1 MTLRPLRGLS
11 SNPETPAAKRLR
23 PLAHSGWSYLEFPGN
38 LMSWL
43 TLGVSQNYLGVLH
56 LALLSLSGFD
66 PYWAGF
72 HGQEETREFL
82 DRRPRQLVNWW

>member
-23 PLAHSGWSYLEFPGN
+23 PLAHSGRSYLEFLGN

-43 TLGVSQNYLGVLH
+43 TLGVRKTILACSTLH
-56 LALLSLSGFD
+56 CSAFPDLTHMR
-66 PYWAGF
+66 AGF
-72 HGQEETREFL
+72 NGQEDKE
-82 DRRPRQLVNWW
+82 